1 MADTLES
8 LELEIKHSSSGAAD
22 DIKKV
27 ASSIRSVGRALEK
40 VLPSMKSFNELLKGN
55 TINFNDNHTTQ
66 IADTINNVKN
76 AASGAS
82 KATKSVADGMKDV
95 EKSAARAHKPLNVV
109 LKSLGRVAFYRAIRT
124 VLKEIA
130 QAFQEG
136 LQNAYAYSQGIA
148 SEGHRFSAAMD
159 SMSSAGLKMKNQLG
173 SAFIALLTAIAP
185 VVNAIINLVTRLA
198 DAVSQFLAVFTGGTY
213 LKAKDVPVQW
223 AEGAS
228 GAAKATKEWRNQL
241 LGFDEINRLDAPDE
255 PSGGGGGTTPDPMS
269 MFEDTPVDGF
279 FKKLRDRI
287 IALKESLD
295 FEPFRKSWERF
306 KDSIKSFGEVVAA
319 GLGWAWDNILYPL
332 SKWTIEKAAPVLI
345 NALASAFN
353 FLTEVLKRLAP
364 IFDWIWQKILKPVF
378 SFIGSVAI
386 KALQGLN
393 DLLQDLA
400 DLISGKISFSE
411 FIKGMSD
418 SESIIASVCTVLG
431 TLGLI
436 GLFNYLKNTV
446 LVGLFLGIGKLNTLL
461 SFLAANPVVAVI
473 AAITALIYIGIKL
486 YQNWDTI
493 KEKFE
498 GFMESISSHVGNG
511 VLEWQDFAYAAISA
525 VQGVINIIRNIC
537 GWIKF
542 MIEGIQTA
550 IQWFKELDLVK
561 NSEERAKKIQDSGE
575 IWNGMNFA
583 SGGFPE
589 EGQLFM
595 AREAGP
601 ELVGTVGG
609 RTAVATNNDIVAAV
623 SAGVANAVSSVM
635 GNTSGD
641 VSVKVYLDSRE
652 IRTGQQR
659 LNRAWGA

>member
-27 ASSIRSVGRALEK
+27 TSAVRGL
-40 VLPSMKSFNELLKGN
+40 G
-55 TINFNDNHTTQ
+55 
-66 IADTINNVKN
+66 
-76 AASGAS
+76 
-82 KATKSVADGMKDV
+82 KAMQKAMPNMKSVASSMKDV
-95 EKSAARAHKPLNVV
+95 GKSAEKAHKPINVV

-136 LQNAYAYSQGIA
+136 LQNAYAYSQGIT

-173 SAFIALLTAIAP
+173 SAFIALLAAIAP
-185 VVNAIINLVTRLA
+185 IINAIIGLVTKLA

-213 LKAKDVPVQW
+213 LKAKDVPARW
-223 AEGAS
+223 AEGAA

-241 LGFDEINRLDAPDE
+241 LGFDEINRLDAPTE
-255 PSGGGGGTTPDPMS
+255 PSGGGGGGSALDPMS

-279 FKKLRDRI
+279 FKTLRDRI

-295 FEPFRKSWERF
+295 FEPLRKSWDRF
-306 KDSIKSFGEVVAA
+306 KDSIKSFGDVVAT
-319 GLGWAWDNILYPL
+319 GLVWVWDNILYPL
-332 SKWTIEKAAPVLI
+332 SKWTIEQAAPVLV
-345 NALASAFN
+345 NLLASAFN
-353 FLTEVLKRLAP
+353 FLTAVLERLAP

-386 KALQGLN
+386 KALQGLT

-411 FIKGMSD
+411 FIKGLTNT
-418 SESIIASVCTVLG
+418 ESIITSVCTVLG
-431 TLGLI
+431 GLGLI

-461 SFLAANPVVAVI
+461 SFLAANPIVAVI
-473 AAITALIYIGIKL
+473 AAIAALIYIGIKL

-493 KEKFE
+493 KAKFE
-498 GFMESISSHVGNG
+498 EFMESISSHVGNG
-511 VLEWQDFAYAAISA
+511 ILEWQDFAYVAIYA
-525 VQGVINIIRNIC
+525 VQSVINVIKGIC
-537 GWIKF
+537 DWIATL
-542 MIEGIQTA
+542 IQGIQLA
-550 IQWFKELDLVK
+550 IAWFKELDIVK
-561 NSEERAKKIQDSGE
+561 NSEERAQQIQEDGSIYLQG
-575 IWNGMNFA
+575 FA
-583 SGGFPE
+583 SGGFPD

-601 ELVGTVGG
+601 EMVGTVGG

-623 SAGVANAVSSVM
+623 SAGVANAVSSTL
-635 GNTSGD
+635 GNRDGN
-641 VSVKVYLDSRE
+641 VSVRVFLDSRE
-652 IRTGQQR
+652 IKSGQQR
-659 LNRAWGA
+659 LNRALGA